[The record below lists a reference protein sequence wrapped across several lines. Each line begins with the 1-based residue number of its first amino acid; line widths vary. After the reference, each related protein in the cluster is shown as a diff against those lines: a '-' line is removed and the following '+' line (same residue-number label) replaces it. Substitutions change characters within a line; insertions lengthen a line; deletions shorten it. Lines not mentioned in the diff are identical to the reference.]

1 MGEEEEEVST
11 ESFTARTRVSVP
23 VSVSVHYVNTIREKA
38 EQSREILTTIIDTIN
53 LINIISSL

>member
-11 ESFTARTRVSVP
+11 ESLTARTRVSVC
-23 VSVSVHYVNTIREKA
+23 VSVHYVNTIKEKA
-38 EQSREILTTIIDTIN
+38 EQIREILSTIIDTIN

>member
-11 ESFTARTRVSVP
+11 ESLTARTRVSV
-23 VSVSVHYVNTIREKA
+23 SAFLYAHYVNTIREKA